1 MTKLKYQPVTQED
14 LQLVSKIEEQSFNRD
29 FDKVFSL
36 EELKESYDELSKSKG
51 EVKFSHFEFSSKSLL
66 KFKSFWSSAR

>member
-1 MTKLKYQPVTQED
+1 MIKLKYQPVTQED

-36 EELKESYDELSKSKG
+36 EELKE
-51 EVKFSHFEFSSKSLL
+51 
-66 KFKSFWSSAR
+66 